1 MQFTQHSQGEVGIQ
15 LAFMDFIND
24 DAADALQTGV
34 CEQAAQQHPR
44 SHKLHRIAPLILAP
58 HGKTH

>member
-1 MQFTQHSQGEVGIQ
+1 
-15 LAFMDFIND
+15 MDFIND
-24 DAADALQTGV
+24 DTADVLQTGV
-34 CEQAAQQHPR
+34 CEQAAQQHPG

>member
-1 MQFTQHSQGEVGIQ
+1 MQFTQHSQSEVGVQ

-24 DAADALQTGV
+24 DTADALQTGV
-34 CEQAAQQHPR
+34 REQAAQQH
-44 SHKLHRIAPLILAP
+44 SWGHKLHRIAPLIFAP